1 MADELNEVKPGDLI
15 TADQFNAL
23 IQQVKALLEAAGGGP
38 VVVPNLYGQTLASA
52 KAILAIP
59 GNNLVLGG
67 NLLDAF
73 GQPVDP
79 NDAANQTRRVIG
91 QVPAGGARVAAGT
104 AVSLLVA
111 AKPTTGGGTTQDP
124 VITTFSPLQVP
135 VKEALQI
142 IGKNFSVLPS
152 DNLVTFNGTAAAAP
166 SGQSSTS
173 ALFVV
178 VPSNFTGAPKAGEP
192 AVQVTVKVKT
202 AEGKETTG
210 FVTVQAPT
218 GVQHAT
224 LDAFAPSPPVSGQD
238 LIITGTGFG
247 STVSAV
253 KVKFSSEPATGVT
266 PKQVTPTSITVTIPT
281 NLSGMR
287 SGFFKAFTVVVSVN
301 GVESIP
307 DANDTIS
314 IFTP

>member
-23 IQQVKALLEAAGGGP
+23 IQQVKALLAAGGGP

-52 KAILAIP
+52 KAILSIP

-91 QVPAGGARVAAGT
+91 QVPAGGPRVAAGT

-111 AKPTTGGGTTQDP
+111 AKPTTGGTTPDP

-166 SGQSSTS
+166 SGQSSSS
-173 ALFVV
+173 ALYVI
-178 VPSNFTGAPKAGEP
+178 VPSNFTGAPKVGEP
-192 AVQVTVKVKT
+192 AVQVTVRVKT
-202 AEGKETTG
+202 ADGKEAAG

-247 STVSAV
+247 STLSAV
-253 KVKFSSEPATGVT
+253 RVKFSNEPTTGVT

-281 NLSGMR
+281 TLSGMR

-307 DANDTIS
+307 DGNDTIS
-314 IFTP
+314 IYTP

>member
-23 IQQVKALLEAAGGGP
+23 IQQVKALLAAGGGP

-91 QVPAGGARVAAGT
+91 QVPAGGARVTAGT
-104 AVSLLVA
+104 AVSLLMA
-111 AKPTTGGGTTQDP
+111 AKPTTGGTTPDP
-124 VITTFSPLQVP
+124 AITAFSPLQVP

-142 IGKNFSVLPS
+142 IGKNFSSLPS
-152 DNLVTFNGTAAAAP
+152 DNLVTFNGTAAPAP
-166 SGQSSTS
+166 SGQSSSS
-173 ALFVV
+173 ALFVI
-178 VPSNFTGAPKAGEP
+178 VPDNFPSAPKAGQP

-202 AEGKETTG
+202 AEGKEVSG

-224 LDAFAPSPPVSGQD
+224 LDGFAPSPPVSGQD
-238 LIITGTGFG
+238 LVITGTGFG
-247 STVSAV
+247 ATASAV
-253 KVKFSSEPATGVT
+253 KVKFSNEPSTGVT
-266 PKQVTPTSITVTIPT
+266 PKQVTPTSLTVTIPT

-301 GVESIP
+301 GVESLP
-307 DANDTIS
+307 DANDTLS
-314 IFTP
+314 IYTP